1 MCAQGHETEMATQ
14 EIKDIIEKII
24 TDAFKRVQ
32 NAYAHHR
39 EGYSSIPLE
48 DNNPSTLLVYPQRSH
63 GSSAPNSYYTRVSS
77 EQEMRFAFV
86 EAFEDYFE
94 NKEKKLCFSVE
105 TPTVERY
112 GFSKGQLKTYQ
123 SSDKQGRSGNFDLVV
138 HDENLNRV
146 CLIEF
151 KCNYPGNEK
160 AEEGKRYREIQK
172 DFVKLANP
180 KENKVINEN
189 TGETEDS
196 IRYFVHTVIS
206 YDDKQKIENRLK
218 EAYDVIDSVIGKDA
232 VPINYVLYSLCR
244 DDENDNQYIAADLS
258 PSGEIGKNI
267 DPNAI
272 SLHWYD
278 EQTKEIK
285 P

>member
-1 MCAQGHETEMATQ
+1 MEE
-14 EIKDIIEKII
+14 ELK
-24 TDAFKRVQ
+24 
-32 NAYAHHR
+32 
-39 EGYSSIPLE
+39 
-48 DNNPSTLLVYPQRSH
+48 
-63 GSSAPNSYYTRVSS
+63 
-77 EQEMRFAFV
+77 
-86 EAFEDYFE
+86 
-94 NKEKKLCFSVE
+94 E
-105 TPTVERY
+105 TPQVNEEEKDALPQEDVV
-112 GFSKGQLKTYQ
+112 SKPEETKVDELDKTN
-123 SSDKQGRSGNFDLVV
+123 DVIKE
-138 HDENLNRV
+138 DENSRPYEEV
-146 CLIEF
+146 IEEVF
-151 KCNYPGNEK
+151 EEPAPAEEPSDEDEK

-189 TGETEDS
+189 TGETENS

-232 VPINYVLYSLCR
+232 VPVNYVLYSLCR